1 MCPPT
6 RRGPAAGGQFGETVI
21 TQLQSGGLDASYI
34 GPSPAITAYAAD
46 PSVSIIFTK
55 RIRERRGLTG
65 EA

>member
-1 MCPPT
+1 V
-6 RRGPAAGGQFGETVI
+6 GSFGETVI

-46 PSVSIIFTK
+46 PSVSIIITR

-65 EA
+65 DA